1 MRYLED
7 FRAGEVIDLGS
18 VTMTEEEM
26 LDFARR
32 FDPQPYHV
40 DAELAKQTVFGG
52 LIASG
57 WHTGSLFMRLA
68 AIGVLN
74 KAASLA
80 SPGLEE
86 VRWLKPVRPGDVLRG
101 TYEVLEVTPSE
112 SNPSRGTVRGKGE
125 LVNQHGEVVL
135 RVVARN
141 HFQRRTPSSQGR
153 VGVGPTPS
161 STDPGRSRR

>member
-7 FRAGEVIDLGS
+7 FQVGQVIDLGS

-40 DAELAKQTVFGG
+40 DPEAARNTVFGG

-68 AIGVLN
+68 AIEVLN
-74 KAASLA
+74 KSASLA

-112 SNPSRGTVRGKGE
+112 TNASRGTVRGKGE

-141 HFQRRTPSSQGR
+141 HFLKRDGR
-153 VGVGPTPS
+153 GP
-161 STDPGRSRR
+161 SRR